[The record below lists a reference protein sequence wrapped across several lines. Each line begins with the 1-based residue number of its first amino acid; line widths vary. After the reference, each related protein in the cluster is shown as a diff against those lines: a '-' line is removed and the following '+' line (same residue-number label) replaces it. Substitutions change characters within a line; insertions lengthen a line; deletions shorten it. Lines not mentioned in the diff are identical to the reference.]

1 MEVILSKCVKGGI
14 CRNLIIILNGIR
26 FSEYYNKPLVIL
38 WPKQIRTMRNEKDFI
53 NIKNLL
59 FNDII
64 KNIKI
69 KNKLIVT
76 TEKNFKKYKI
86 IFSFT
91 KFNIKLIPKELKL
104 IPKKFS
110 EINLFFC
117 KDYQGISYE
126 NDRIPKKI
134 KKNIKKEAA
143 KIIFNSEISKN
154 IDIYLKNLSDNGK
167 IPLIGVSIRTWKE
180 HKSRNQHYNIN
191 NYIKKI
197 NNIVKKYENYKIY
210 ICSDD
215 NDAIETIKKKY
226 PGKVY
231 NFNKRKRGGTSNLN
245 IYDIYDLLI
254 LCKCE
259 NVILNKLSNWNEF
272 CFYFSNSN
280 VETINEIFS
289 EKFYEIIKNRKEYN
303 FIPINN

>member
-1 MEVILSKCVKGGI
+1 
-14 CRNLIIILNGIR
+14 
-26 FSEYYNKPLVIL
+26 
-38 WPKQIRTMRNEKDFI
+38 
-53 NIKNLL
+53 
-59 FNDII
+59 
-64 KNIKI
+64 
-69 KNKLIVT
+69 
-76 TEKNFKKYKI
+76 
-86 IFSFT
+86 
-91 KFNIKLIPKELKL
+91 
-104 IPKKFS
+104 
-110 EINLFFC
+110 
-117 KDYQGISYE
+117 
-126 NDRIPKKI
+126 
-134 KKNIKKEAA
+134 
-143 KIIFNSEISKN
+143 
-154 IDIYLKNLSDNGK
+154 
-167 IPLIGVSIRTWKE
+167 

-215 NDAIETIKKKY
+215 NDAIETIKKIY

-259 NVILNKLSNWNEF
+259 KVILNKLSNWNEF
-272 CFYFSNSN
+272 CFYFSNSK

-303 FIPINN
+303 FIVNQDF